1 MTETPEQQGT
11 STAPVEPLPEPEI
24 HPSSPPDGPQ
34 TVPAPPEP
42 QPGPDGPAST
52 DGQAGRLNEEL
63 QEENAATSL
72 DQPSDASGNE

>member
-1 MTETPEQQGT
+1 MTDTHEEQGMSTTP
-11 STAPVEPLPEPEI
+11 AEPLPEPEI

-42 QPGPDGPAST
+42 QPGPEGDAAG
-52 DGQAGRLNEEL
+52 GQAALVNEEL
-63 QEENAATSL
+63 QTENAETSL